1 MKYNKLTK
9 QGKKKKSQF
18 FKVAMTA
25 SVLLVSSSTALFI
38 PLINS
43 MNQTNEALT
52 AQIEDANKQ
61 TEIIQKN
68 NQNPAAPSRI
78 PQTTEAAYAALH
90 TCPKAELPILPT

>member
-68 NQNPAAPSRI
+68 NQNRI
-78 PQTTEAAYAALH
+78 EEIISENYSAF
-90 TCPKAELPILPT
+90 

>member
-68 NQNPAAPSRI
+68 NQNRI
-78 PQTTEAAYAALH
+78 E
-90 TCPKAELPILPT
+90 KIISEN

>member
-43 MNQTNEALT
+43 MNQTNEDLT
-52 AQIEDANKQ
+52 AHIEDANKQ

-68 NQNPAAPSRI
+68 NQNRI
-78 PQTTEAAYAALH
+78 E
-90 TCPKAELPILPT
+90 EIISEN

>member
-25 SVLLVSSSTALFI
+25 SVLLASSSTALFI

-68 NQNPAAPSRI
+68 NQNRI
-78 PQTTEAAYAALH
+78 E
-90 TCPKAELPILPT
+90 EIISEN